1 MGRYGKYNHTYKGLT
16 DKPLAALRENLSE
29 LKLIIVD
36 EISLVSADTIYTIH
50 MRLKEVFNTLLMDR
64 FANLNVI
71 LVGDLLQIPPVQ
83 GTFCFKTPL
92 NLKFEANKDTLDLW
106 NSFEPMILKHNHR
119 QGDEKEWA
127 EVLNEFRIGVISEK
141 GETLLKERQTTQEF
155 LEEDTLHIF
164 YLNRDVKDLNEKML
178 NSIQSKLYTIEAVQ
192 RYPQGCKP
200 KTDRDKGTI
209 EQTHFLEKLKVKVG
223 ARVTIIHNVNTID
236 DLCNGTYC
244 N

>member
-1 MGRYGKYNHTYKGLT
+1 MASYPLPKYLYVLLFLGGTTLHSSFKLGRYGKYNHTYKGLT

-92 NLKFEANKDTLDLW
+92 NLKFEANKDTLDL
-106 NSFEPMILKHNHR
+106 
-119 QGDEKEWA
+119 
-127 EVLNEFRIGVISEK
+127 
-141 GETLLKERQTTQEF
+141 
-155 LEEDTLHIF
+155 
-164 YLNRDVKDLNEKML
+164 
-178 NSIQSKLYTIEAVQ
+178 
-192 RYPQGCKP
+192 
-200 KTDRDKGTI
+200 
-209 EQTHFLEKLKVKVG
+209 
-223 ARVTIIHNVNTID
+223 
-236 DLCNGTYC
+236 
-244 N
+244 